1 MRRKIILVTLLIV
14 GVLLC
19 TGPLWG
25 LLATASGMVG
35 MLERVS
41 GNDEMAA
48 VALFSIAGW
57 IALPLGLATVTG
69 IVLVIAR
76 VRKRWIVVGML
87 APMIL
92 GGVVVG
98 VMGPILVILSCIVA
112 EQNSGPFNELRLTA
126 IVQQVK
132 TIRLRPGEKLELRLD
147 DLANPKSL
155 RKLKP
160 NEIFPGQGDGSVWA
174 EVTADGKLKVVIET
188 KDLGHAGS
196 YGYAY
201 TEAGPPKQVTDWG
214 GYDLPGPLCGVDKK
228 VAEHWWAVKNPMGG

>member
-76 VRKRWIVVGML
+76 VRREMD
-87 APMIL
+87 
-92 GGVVVG
+92 
-98 VMGPILVILSCIVA
+98 
-112 EQNSGPFNELRLTA
+112 R
-126 IVQQVK
+126 
-132 TIRLRPGEKLELRLD
+132 R
-147 DLANPKSL
+147 
-155 RKLKP
+155 
-160 NEIFPGQGDGSVWA
+160 GD
-174 EVTADGKLKVVIET
+174 
-188 KDLGHAGS
+188 AGS
-196 YGYAY
+196 YDSRRCCG
-201 TEAGPPKQVTDWG
+201 GGDGTDPGDLVVHRG
-214 GYDLPGPLCGVDKK
+214 GAESRARSTSCG
-228 VAEHWWAVKNPMGG
+228 